1 MQSVVIQTGT
11 LFGMD
16 APRNAPHEILEFLN
30 AKTGHGYRPVAVN
43 IDQIKAR
50 LKEGATLQECKSI
63 IAMKTREWKNDPV
76 MSKFLRPAT
85 LFNRTKFWQYHGQLV
100 QVTE

>member
-1 MQSVVIQTGT
+1 MGQVVEAQT
-11 LFGMD
+11 LFQVEQPSGH
-16 APRNAPHEILEFLN
+16 PKEILEFLN

-50 LKEGATLQECKSI
+50 LKEGATPQECKQI

-100 QVTE
+100 QL